1 MKKKINTLKIGSNYP
16 PFIIAEISANHNQ
29 SLKSA
34 IKMIDQAVKCGVSA
48 VKIQTYTADEMTL
61 NSSKGSFFIREKN
74 SLWRGQKL
82 YDLYKR
88 GTTPRK
94 WHKKLFE
101 HAKKK
106 RIILFSTP
114 FSIDAVDFLEQFNP
128 PIYKISSF
136 ECNDLELIA
145 RVAQTKKP
153 IIISTGM
160 ASIKEISD
168 SVAIAKKNG
177 AKKIILLKCTSTYPA
192 PFKDLN
198 LRSINYLKKKF
209 NCEVGFSDHSLGLTA
224 AISSVA
230 LGATVIEKH
239 FKINSNGLDSAFSIN
254 SVEMKKLVDECN
266 IAKKSLGKIFLGVS
280 VSEKNNIKYKRSLF
294 LIKDVEKNEKI
305 TKNHI
310 KSIRGGYGLPPKLL
324 HYVLK
329 KKSKKKYLAPKPLKL
344 DMFN

>member
-106 RIILFSTP
+106 RIILFS
-114 FSIDAVDFLEQFNP
+114 NP

-239 FKINSNGLDSAFSIN
+239 FKINSNGLDN